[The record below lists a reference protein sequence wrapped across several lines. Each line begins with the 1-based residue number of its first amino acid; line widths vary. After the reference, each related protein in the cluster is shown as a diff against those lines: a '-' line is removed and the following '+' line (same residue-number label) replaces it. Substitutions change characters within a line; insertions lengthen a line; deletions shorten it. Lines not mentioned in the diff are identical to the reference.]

1 MTFGRYSQNLGTDVS
16 SMGCYCLGDALF
28 RMQTQI
34 STRISAPL
42 HHYRWG
48 LCCFQSLKTCP
59 VTAAKEVTREEKH
72 GQRRSA
78 IHSSHRCPAACTGR
92 NRPVSSP
99 CPTAEWALQCAGE
112 VKSRPV
118 FRARSTGSRTAMAT
132 ACWQGEVGH
141 TFSLSSEYNPLTS
154 QGISGKGQ
162 IMGEEDGTS
171 NKHKPCSTKHRYI
184 SSHSNK
190 FMRLQAVY
198 LLPLTHLNKQANK
211 TIQTKE
217 KTIHFFFPPLVE
229 VNPHSGTPNHCS
241 GFLITG

>member
-1 MTFGRYSQNLGTDVS
+1 MTFGRHSQNLGTDGS
-16 SMGCYCLGDALF
+16 SIGCYWLGDALF

-78 IHSSHRCPAACTGR
+78 INSSHHCPAACAGR

-118 FRARSTGSRTAMAT
+118 WRTRSR
-132 ACWQGEVGH
+132 GH
-141 TFSLSSEYNPLTS
+141 R
-154 QGISGKGQ
+154 
-162 IMGEEDGTS
+162 EED
-171 NKHKPCSTKHRYI
+171 
-184 SSHSNK
+184 SHGHC
-190 FMRLQAVY
+190 
-198 LLPLTHLNKQANK
+198 LLARTRWD
-211 TIQTKE
+211 I
-217 KTIHFFFPPLVE
+217 PLVFPLNIIPSPPKGFQE
-229 VNPHSGTPNHCS
+229 RGSLWEKRMVPVTNTDPAPPN
-241 GFLITG
+241 TGIFHPTLE

>member
-78 IHSSHRCPAACTGR
+78 IHSSHRCPAACAGR

-112 VKSRPV
+112 VKSRRNPGQC
-118 FRARSTGSRTAMAT
+118 AGQEA
-132 ACWQGEVGH
+132 QGAGQPW
-141 TFSLSSEYNPLTS
+141 PLLA
-154 QGISGKGQ
+154 GK
-162 IMGEEDGTS
+162 E
-171 NKHKPCSTKHRYI
+171 
-184 SSHSNK
+184 
-190 FMRLQAVY
+190 RLD
-198 LLPLTHLNKQANK
+198 
-211 TIQTKE
+211 I
-217 KTIHFFFPPLVE
+217 PLVFPLNIIPSHPKGFQE
-229 VNPHSGTPNHCS
+229 RGRLWEKRMVPVTNTNPAPPNTGIFHPTRINSWGYRQFTC
-241 GFLITG
+241 FL